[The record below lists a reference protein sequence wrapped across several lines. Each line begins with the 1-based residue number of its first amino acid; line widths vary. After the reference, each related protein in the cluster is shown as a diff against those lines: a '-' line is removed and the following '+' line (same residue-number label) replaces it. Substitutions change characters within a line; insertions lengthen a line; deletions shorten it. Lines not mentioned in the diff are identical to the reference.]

1 MEKTLFIL
9 SSQAGSSE
17 FSFSKEDIYKVYKKN
32 GLEKNIEIVKTSH
45 QNHAIEAAQAFI
57 KKDYEQKSI
66 IVCGG
71 DGSLNEVAG
80 AIYPSDTAL
89 GLIPMGTGN
98 DFSKNLNYK
107 NFTLEKT
114 LKRTIAPIDL
124 IEVNGK
130 ICVNV
135 TSLGFDT
142 EVLSN
147 AYYFLDKK
155 PSLGKKAYIKS
166 VIYSLKNIDY
176 ENLEI
181 ELQTK
186 NGKTIH
192 LEGEYLLLA
201 LCNGGYYGS
210 GFNPAP
216 MAKIDDGILN
226 LVLAKK
232 ISLIKLLPLIL
243 KYRKGK
249 LENSPYLDHF
259 QVKSGTI
266 KSQKPFK
273 ANIDGEIFT
282 SKEINFNILP
292 QALNWVYFED

>member
-17 FSFSKEDIYKVYKKN
+17 FSFTKEDIYTLYKKK
-32 GLEKNIEIVKTSH
+32 GLEKNIEIVVTTH
-45 QNHAIEAAQAFI
+45 QNHAIEATKNFI
-57 KKDYEQKSI
+57 RKDDEKKSI

-114 LKRTIAPIDL
+114 LKRTISPIDL

-147 AYYFLDKK
+147 AYYFLEKK

-176 ENLEI
+176 EDLEI
-181 ELQTK
+181 ELETIDS
-186 NGKTIH
+186 KTIH
-192 LEGEYLLLA
+192 IKGEYLLLA

-232 ISLIKLLPLIL
+232 ISLIRLLPLIL

-249 LENSPYLDHF
+249 LEDSPYLDHYK
-259 QVKSGTI
+259 VKSGII
-266 KSQKPFK
+266 KSKTPFK

-282 SKEINFNILP
+282 SKEITFKILP
-292 QALNWVYFED
+292 QALKWVYFDE